1 MFDVMLRELATRFGL
16 GEKARDLLG
25 ALLALIFDPGN
36 GGFEGFVARL
46 RAAGLGAVVD
56 SWLGRGENNRITA
69 AGVVSAFGPALL
81 DQLAAKA
88 GMNRDRTVSALTALL
103 PGVLDKLTPDAMRPA
118 VGVVPPAAA
127 PYLGTAADFAARTRG
142 LWPQQQLERT
152 VELTQPP
159 AAAQPAPVAWTAV
172 PGAVRSPAHAAAP
185 HDSSDDQ
192 HGPSRDGGMGGR
204 WIAWAALLLVAIAV
218 YAWLRHVGGERA
230 LPLLP
235 VDRVEETVAAPPV
248 TAQNMLP
255 GLRVGFLNG
264 AFRIEGTLGQAA
276 EREQVVLAATRA
288 TGSPPAGSIQV
299 DTSLPAAGWGAAL
312 VDVLPQLAVEG
323 LEMELQGPV
332 IDLLA
337 VPPASDPAGLAQLA
351 ARFPGQQ
358 LTGWFDPSVRAFAA
372 LTGETVEVAALA
384 QALNTMDLHFA
395 AGGHTLR
402 ADSRRVLRRAAAA
415 LKRAPQDTL
424 IEVGGHTGER
434 GSAQENLSLSE
445 ARAFA
450 VVEALNEDGVPHL
463 RVQGRGY
470 GDSVP
475 APAGSQRRSR
485 IEFTVLRP
493 ASPAA
498 QP

>member
-25 ALLALIFDPGN
+25 AVLALIFDPGN
-36 GGFEGFVARL
+36 GGFEGFIARL
-46 RAAGLGAVVD
+46 RGAGLGAVVD

-88 GMNRDRTVSALTALL
+88 GLNRDRTVSALTALL

-127 PYLGTAADFAARTRG
+127 PYLGSAADFAARTRG

-152 VELTQPP
+152 VEVSLP
-159 AAAQPAPVAWTAV
+159 TA
-172 PGAVRSPAHAAAP
+172 AAAP
-185 HDSSDDQ
+185 APAESAAVPALVHDSGHALARHAGSDHQ
-192 HGPSRDGGMGGR
+192 HGPARDGGMGGR
-204 WIAWAALLLVAIAV
+204 WIAWAALLLVAVGV
-218 YAWLRHVGGERA
+218 YAWLRHGGGERVV
-230 LPLLP
+230 PP
-235 VDRVEETVAAPPV
+235 VPADAIEELSAAPPAAAR
-248 TAQNMLP
+248 TLEP
-255 GLRVGFLNG
+255 GLRLAFLNG
-264 AFRIEGTLGQAA
+264 AFRIDGMLGQAA
-276 EREQVVLAATRA
+276 ERERLLDAATQA
-288 TGSPPAGSIQV
+288 TGAPPAGTISV
-299 DTSLPAAGWGAAL
+299 DTSLPAADWSTALAA
-312 VDVLPQLAVEG
+312 VLPELAVEG

-337 VPPASDPAGLAQLA
+337 VPPGSDPAGLAQLA

-358 LTGWFDPSVRAFAA
+358 LSGWFDPSVRAFAT

-384 QALNTMDLHFA
+384 QALNAMDLHFA
-395 AGGHTLR
+395 GGGHTLR

-424 IEVGGHTGER
+424 IEVGGHTDER

-475 APAGSQRRSR
+475 PPAGDQRRSR
-485 IEFTVLRP
+485 IAFTVLRP
-493 ASPAA
+493 APPAA